1 MNAKRRQ
8 SAYPLWQF
16 PLEFLHLRLRIL
28 HDQWALCNPVSKS
41 APQSDHSI
49 TTTQFNTYRQAQYS
63 NAPFPLP
70 IRVSL
75 PLTQTG
81 ISGNTRIQHS
91 APLTAL
97 IFRLTATSADV
108 SCLAVRRVDSSSR
121 RPYVPSC
128 SVVPFIEPPWII

>member
-1 MNAKRRQ
+1 MLKDGRVRTFFGNFLSNSSTSHFKHYSTDGHSGIQCQ
-8 SAYPLWQF
+8 SQHRNRTIPY
-16 PLEFLHLRLRIL
+16 
-28 HDQWALCNPVSKS
+28 SM
-41 APQSDHSI
+41 
-49 TTTQFNTYRQAQYS
+49 TTTQSNTYRQAQYS

-128 SVVPFIEPPWII
+128 SVVPFIEPP